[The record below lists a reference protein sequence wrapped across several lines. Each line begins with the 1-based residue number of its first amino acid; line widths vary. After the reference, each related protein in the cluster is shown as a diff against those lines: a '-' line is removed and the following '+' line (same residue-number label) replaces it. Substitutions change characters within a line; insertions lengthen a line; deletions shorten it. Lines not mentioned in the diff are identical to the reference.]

1 MRCPLNNLDNLHLA
15 IPESSKSWNIT
26 RPQRNCHNR
35 LVRFWQKN
43 RLLETPACLEIGV
56 KISEGY
62 QKQRAPWRHDGSP
75 QNSSRRHTS
84 RFLSVA
90 LGGRLA
96 WPASWLESEVN
107 QEPGVNENAL
117 KKEGEFEAI
126 PYAAGLAIV
135 NSGLFLSAGR
145 SRCPHFRVWE
155 PYYNNIQPR
164 VMLPTIFRAQGAF
177 N

>member
-1 MRCPLNNLDNLHLA
+1 MVPLKTPRA
-15 IPESSKSWNIT
+15 TIPHDFC
-26 RPQRNCHNR
+26 R
-35 LVRFWQKN
+35 
-43 RLLETPACLEIGV
+43 
-56 KISEGY
+56 
-62 QKQRAPWRHDGSP
+62 WRW
-75 QNSSRRHTS
+75 
-84 RFLSVA
+84 
-90 LGGRLA
+90 GGRLA

-145 SRCPHFRVWE
+145 SGCPHFRVWE
-155 PYYNNIQPR
+155 SYYDNIQPR
-164 VMLPTIFRAQGAF
+164 VMLPTIFRAQGTF